1 MTAFRPLQRS
11 EVEGVVFAARIGFAR
26 ALDETWSIECARNF
40 VMGLLDGEVVDVFGF
55 ARELLASPTRPAT
68 GRSLL
73 WALFL
78 YQTTN
83 EAAAL
88 ATIAYVDAVTKPDN
102 ALHRWAIL
110 LGAGVPDNVLRRV
123 EVRL

>member
-1 MTAFRPLQRS
+1 VTAFRPLHRS
-11 EVEGVVFAARIGFAR
+11 EVEGVVFATRLGFAR
-26 ALDETWSIECARNF
+26 ALNDTWSIECARNF
-40 VMGLLDGEVVDVFGF
+40 VMGLLDGEVADVFGF
-55 ARELLASPTRPAT
+55 ARELLASPTRAA

-73 WALFL
+73 WAFFP

-110 LGAGVPDNVLRRV
+110 LGAGIPDNVLRRV
-123 EVRL
+123 ELR